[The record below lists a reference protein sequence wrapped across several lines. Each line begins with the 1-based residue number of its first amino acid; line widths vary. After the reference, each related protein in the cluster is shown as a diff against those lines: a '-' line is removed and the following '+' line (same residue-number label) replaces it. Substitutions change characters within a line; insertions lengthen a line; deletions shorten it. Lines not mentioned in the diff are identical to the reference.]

1 MEIQT
6 VMKKNEEGR
15 RSSSL
20 VFFHRIFSYFY
31 KFQLVSF
38 NTIYFI
44 LLFIFASSF
53 IIFALFILFCR
64 GDGYKHKLTPNWQI
78 TH

>member
-6 VMKKNEEGR
+6 VMKKTRREEDLPLQF
-15 RSSSL
+15 SSTELL
-20 VFFHRIFSYFY
+20 VIFISFY
-31 KFQLVSF
+31 WLIF

-53 IIFALFILFCR
+53 ILFALFILFCH
-64 GDGYKHKLTPNWQI
+64 GDGYKHTPKLN
-78 TH
+78 